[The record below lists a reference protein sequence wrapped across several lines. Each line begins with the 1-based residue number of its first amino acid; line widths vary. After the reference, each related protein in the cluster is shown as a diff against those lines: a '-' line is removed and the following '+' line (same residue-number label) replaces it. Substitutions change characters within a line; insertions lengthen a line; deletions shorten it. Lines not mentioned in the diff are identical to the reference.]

1 MSTLSKREQLKASQ
15 ELTTNTNPAKKFY
28 KWESENKKFSYYLKG
43 ETKEE
48 SKNVLVDLPFRF
60 VTLGRP
66 LFCVKGFN
74 EKLKLG
80 LYSNEVRSVKEEMT
94 VRYFDKNQPIIAK
107 GIWEDVKDLANNV
120 GGKYHLSIYGYDL
133 DSKEIIN
140 IDVKGNGI
148 GEWGNLFKRSSAR
161 LADEIVIVKGY
172 KDGKTGAVK
181 YTYPTFELE
190 RAVSDDELDE
200 VIEALDT
207 LKAYHTEY
215 FKNKGAIDIEETD
228 LKETIDNDEI
238 QDDLEF

>member
-1 MSTLSKREQLKASQ
+1 MSTLSKREQLKESQ
-15 ELTTNTNPAKKFY
+15 ELKTNTNPAKKFY
-28 KWESENKKFSYYLKG
+28 KWESENKTFSYYDKK

-60 VTLGRP
+60 ITLGRP

-80 LYSNEVRSVKEEMT
+80 LYSNEVRSVNDEMT
-94 VRYFDKNQPIIAK
+94 VRYFDKNQPVIAK
-107 GIWEDVKDLANNV
+107 GIWADVKGLADNV

-148 GEWGNLFKRSSAR
+148 GEWGNLFKKSSAR
-161 LADEIVIVKGY
+161 LADEIVIVKSY
-172 KDGKTGAVK
+172 KDGKTGVVK

-190 RAVSDDELDE
+190 RSVSDDELDE

-207 LKAYHTEY
+207 LKSFHAEY
-215 FKNKGAIDIEETD
+215 FKNKVVEPSKEIEEE
-228 LKETIDNDEI
+228 ETIDL
-238 QDDLEF
+238 DDPLDF

>member
-28 KWESENKKFSYYLKG
+28 KWESENKTFSYYHKV
-43 ETKEE
+43 ETKDE

-74 EKLKLG
+74 EKLNIG
-80 LYSNEVRSVKEEMT
+80 LYSNEVRSVKDEMT

-107 GIWEDVKDLANNV
+107 GVWSDVKLLADNV

-133 DSKEIIN
+133 DNKEIIN

-148 GEWGNLFKRSSAR
+148 GQWGELFKKASAR

-172 KDGKTGAVK
+172 KDGKKGNVK

-207 LKAYHTEY
+207 LKSFHTEY
-215 FKNKGAIDIEETD
+215 FKNKNVKPIEEENAIDESAEEDED
-228 LKETIDNDEI
+228 LD
-238 QDDLEF
+238 F